1 MIKGELSRISSPIH
15 ISGLGL
21 SAVQTKLDIITK
33 MLLGIFV
40 IYILGIILSGVSI
53 LIYIL
58 ALLFNY
64 RAIIRLET
72 IAMFLATIFLLLG
85 SSIIT
90 TIVVKGV
97 SGFNTLGEG
106 LGVLAERGAKFLAI
120 TWTASFAMFMAT
132 VCWCLLIRAKRAG
145 DDLFHQNRD

>member
-1 MIKGELSRISSPIH
+1 MLS
-15 ISGLGL
+15 
-21 SAVQTKLDIITK
+21 
-33 MLLGIFV
+33 GIFV

-64 RAIIRLET
+64 QAIIRLET

-97 SGFNTLGEG
+97 SRFNALGEG
-106 LGVLAERGAKFLAI
+106 LGVLAEKGAKFLAI
-120 TWTASFAMFMAT
+120 SWTASFAMFMAT
-132 VCWCLLIRAKRAG
+132 VCWCLLHQSKEGWRS
-145 DDLFHQNRD
+145 LLHQNRD